1 MSRREASLSALLVF
15 TIAIAI
21 RAWVATQLTFPR
33 PEDVAYY
40 VGVSRNLVDGHGLI
54 TSSIWSY
61 HTPPLIFPR
70 PAFEIWLPLP
80 SFLAAIPMAIFGTT
94 FAAAQVSSVLVGGL
108 IPVLAWRLAADLAA
122 ERGLPVGRARTLAL
136 GAGLTAAVYLPL
148 VLASAEPDSTT
159 PFAALVLL
167 GCLLMNRLTRLV
179 TPLGYA
185 ADGHTEAGM
194 LAGASLAATPG
205 RLATRGLVA
214 LGLVLG
220 LAALTRNEAVWLALV
235 WAFLAWGLA
244 GRSGTRR
251 LGAWVILV
259 GIPAIAALVV
269 FGPWAIRD
277 WLTFGTPLPGQALDN
292 ALFIRGTDI
301 FAWTDQPTLTRYLDA
316 GVATLLDLRVTGFV
330 HNLVVILL
338 ALGIPISAIGLVAL
352 PWTARGRT
360 LRPLLLFSILTF
372 AITTLLFP
380 VATTMGTFQ
389 HAAGAI
395 EVLLV
400 ISAIVALDA
409 LIARVGQLRGWTR
422 PVAWL
427 GPTLAIS
434 AGLLFTVVL
443 LPGEGQAGRDT
454 EATYAA
460 LPAALAAAGVP
471 LDSLPGPVITD
482 TPVWFAEETGH
493 TAVALPDESPTSVL
507 DLASHFGATLLVV
520 QADNGGNWPA
530 AAIGGRLP
538 GSSCFTPL
546 DLTANTSG
554 ATAPALKGTLAF
566 RIGCP

>member
-1 MSRREASLSALLVF
+1 LSRREASLSALLVF

-94 FAAAQVSSVLVGGL
+94 FAAAQVSSVLVGAL

-167 GCLLMNRLTRLV
+167 GCLLMNRLTRAAR
-179 TPLGYA
+179 YA
-185 ADGHTEAGM
+185 AKGHSEAGT
-194 LAGASLAATPG
+194 LADLRGAPGATASRP
-205 RLATRGLVA
+205 ATRDLIA

-244 GRSGTRR
+244 GRSGRGR
-251 LGAWVILV
+251 LRPWAILV

-269 FGPWAIRD
+269 FGPWAVRD

-301 FAWTDQPTLTRYLDA
+301 FAWNDQPTLARYLDA
-316 GVATLLDLRVTGFV
+316 GIATLLGLRVTGFV

-360 LRPLLLFSILTF
+360 LRPLLLFSIVTF
-372 AITTLLFP
+372 AVTTLLFP

-409 LIARVGQLRGWTR
+409 LIARVGQLRHWTR

-460 LPAALAAAGVP
+460 LPAALAVAGVP